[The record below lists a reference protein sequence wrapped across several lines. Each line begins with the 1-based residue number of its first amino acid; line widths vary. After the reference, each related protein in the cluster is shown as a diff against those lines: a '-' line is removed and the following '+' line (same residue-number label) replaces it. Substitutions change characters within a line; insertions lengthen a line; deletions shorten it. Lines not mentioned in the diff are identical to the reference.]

1 MVLLG
6 LIIRRRVLRRSTS
19 CGRTLS
25 RESRA
30 DAGGHLCLVRCA
42 LADLDDAGLCQAVRR
57 YVEVHTLSLQM
68 AALKFSAAV
77 STWTMHSTL
86 SSAGSK
92 AEVAM
97 QQMLMQ
103 GMQFIA
109 GKFEDAR

>member
-1 MVLLG
+1 M
-6 LIIRRRVLRRSTS
+6 
-19 CGRTLS
+19 
-25 RESRA
+25 
-30 DAGGHLCLVRCA
+30 
-42 LADLDDAGLCQAVRR
+42 
-57 YVEVHTLSLQM
+57 EVHTLSLQM